1 MTIVSAGPCAKVAK
15 IDQRDHNLK
24 QETLLNIEASV
35 SARESFVSGHIT
47 ARRVADP
54 EPSS

>member
-1 MTIVSAGPCAKVAK
+1 MTITSAGLCAKVAK
-15 IDQRDHNLK
+15 IDQSDHNFK

-35 SARESFVSGHIT
+35 SARENFMSDHIT
-47 ARRVADP
+47 ARRVAEP